1 MLAMVNF
8 FNRFYLHFS
17 NKQLV
22 YLYVVLSLILSW
34 RLNYVQ
40 HGWVNNDFVLYHES
54 ARLFLAGEWK
64 QAFDTFQWPFY
75 SILIAILTKLLGTD
89 LHLSAQILSVLFF
102 ALVTFGILTI
112 IRISNGQR
120 LTISCGALI
129 LFSSTYLVGD
139 VLPMLL
145 RDSGAWAFFL
155 LAIVFFVRFYR
166 TNSWLDSI
174 LWQFSA
180 IFATLFRIEYITYL
194 VLIPFLVL
202 FNSKLNLYQKNS
214 KFIKAH
220 LISIILFVC
229 LIISLTVSSSL
240 SIDDFGRLK
249 EVPSLFTDKYQTSVE
264 VFRNKAEIM
273 DRLVLNGDWSSYST
287 FALFFSF
294 LVMAALTSFSTLG
307 WLNTILLFFTKV
319 KLMQISADT
328 RKILFFS
335 VLLSLLNILVILF
348 SVFLLAGRYT
358 APLAFA
364 MMILTSFSLAYLI
377 IQSGK
382 SDSYIFRGS
391 VFFIVIFLMVG
402 LLKNIWPKS
411 EGINF
416 QQNAVA
422 WLKSNHIE
430 NNQVFFD
437 NSRMRYYAKAQFDGI
452 IDKKS
457 HYLEDAIESHEI
469 ENYKFLVIN
478 HSSNQ
483 KGREELIAKK
493 LPQFK
498 IVQRFY
504 GVKNKKS
511 VVIYEKVS
519 K

>member
-1 MLAMVNF
+1 MITF
-8 FNRFYLHFS
+8 FNHFYRHFS

-22 YLYVVLSLILSW
+22 YVYVILSVILSW

-64 QAFDTFQWPFY
+64 QAFDIFQWPFY
-75 SILIAILTKLLGTD
+75 SILIAFLTKSLGTD

-102 ALVTFGILTI
+102 GLVTYSILTI
-112 IRISNGQR
+112 IRISNGQK

-145 RDSGAWAFFL
+145 RDAGAWAFFL
-155 LAIVFFVRFYR
+155 LAIVFFIRFYR
-166 TNSWLDSI
+166 TNLWLDSI
-174 LWQFSA
+174 LWQLSA

-194 VLIPFLVL
+194 VLIPFFLL
-202 FNSKLNLYQKNS
+202 FNSKLSLYQKNS
-214 KFIKAH
+214 KFIKAN
-220 LISIILFVC
+220 LIGIVLFLC
-229 LIISLTVSSSL
+229 LIVLLSVSSSL

-249 EVPSLFTDKYQTSVE
+249 EVPMLFSDKYLTTVE
-264 VFRNKAEIM
+264 VFRSKSEIM
-273 DRLVLNGDWSSYST
+273 DSQVLNGDWSSYST
-287 FALFFSF
+287 FGLLLSF
-294 LVMAALTSFSTLG
+294 LGMAALTSFSTLG

-319 KLMQISADT
+319 KKMQISPDT
-328 RKILFFS
+328 RQILFFS
-335 VLLSLLNILVILF
+335 VLLSSLNIVVILF

-358 APLAFA
+358 APLAFVL
-364 MMILTSFSLAYLI
+364 MVLTSFSLAYLI
-377 IQSGK
+377 TKSDE
-382 SDSYIFRGS
+382 SDSYVLRGL
-391 VFFIVIFLMVG
+391 VFLIVIFLMVG
-402 LLKNIWPKS
+402 VLRNIWPKS

-416 QQNAVA
+416 QQNAAA
-422 WLKSNHIE
+422 WLKSNNIQ

-437 NSRMRYYAKAQFDGI
+437 NSRTRYYAKAPFEGI
-452 IDKKS
+452 VDKRS
-457 HYLEDAIESHEI
+457 TYLEDAIKSHEI
-469 ENYKFLVIN
+469 ENYKYLVIN
-478 HSSNQ
+478 HSIYQ
-483 KGREELIAKK
+483 KGREELIAEK

-511 VVIYEKVS
+511 VVIYEKVN